1 VQKTLEFEKHDEPL
15 DKKLSNSP
23 YWSARVGKYRI
34 IFGKEGDNIDFLK
47 VIARKFNYRE
57 LRRL

>member
-1 VQKTLEFEKHDEPL
+1 MQKTLEFEKHDEPL

-34 IFGKEGDNIDFLK
+34 IFGKEGDNIDFLHYP
-47 VIARKFNYRE
+47 VAD
-57 LRRL
+57 RLISD